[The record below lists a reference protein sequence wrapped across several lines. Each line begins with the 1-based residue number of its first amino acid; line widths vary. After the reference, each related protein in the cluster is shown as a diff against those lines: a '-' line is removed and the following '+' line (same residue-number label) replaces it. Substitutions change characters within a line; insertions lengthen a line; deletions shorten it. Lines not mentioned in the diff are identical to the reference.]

1 MSTASVRID
10 QVGTVFVPVID
21 QDRSL
26 RFYVEKL
33 GFEKRSDFP
42 YGAGRWLEVA
52 PPGSAHRVA
61 LVPLGEGR
69 SGEGRSGDGRRTYC
83 AFETQNIDETHVALR
98 NVSVAVSD
106 IARKGKER
114 NGLFSE
120 AVTIPDPVPPQFFF
134 RDPDGNQFLIVEV
147 R

>member
-1 MSTASVRID
+1 MSTTSGGING
-10 QVGTVFVPVID
+10 VGTVFVPVTD

-26 RFYVEKL
+26 SFYVGKL
-33 GFEKRSDFP
+33 GFEKCSDFP

-61 LVPLGEGR
+61 LVPLGEGKA
-69 SGEGRSGDGRRTYC
+69 GDGRRTYC
-83 AFETQNIDETHVALR
+83 AFETKNVDETHVALR
-98 NVSVAVSD
+98 RVGVEVSD
-106 IARKGKER
+106 IARKGKKR
-114 NGLFSE
+114 TGLFSE
-120 AVTIPDPVPPQFFF
+120 AVTIPDPVPPQFFL